1 MDLALAPSSES
12 ETLIRIAFATGLV
25 SLGLTVLLALQVTWM
40 RAMKRR
46 RDRRHLRCLDTWRPV
61 LYQAAMGETPEVP
74 ALAPKDEVSVL
85 VLWNQLQEGLRG
97 RTAREGLNRVAH
109 AVDAHA
115 VARRALRRS
124 GAQDRLLALRT
135 LRYLGGPED
144 LELVRPLLD
153 EPGPTICLAAARAL
167 FHIDRTAA
175 TPELWR
181 RLRRRTDW
189 PLAQVAAVL
198 HDADLGEAEM
208 TTLAADFVAQ
218 VPGFEIAEL
227 RRLLP
232 LLSIFGEKAAA
243 TVVRR
248 LLSPAQVPEVLSAA
262 LKQARGAEL
271 LPDVVRLCDHP
282 AWPVRTQAA
291 TALGR
296 IGGTAQRELLLTML
310 ADRQWWVRYR
320 AAQALLSGRFGDP
333 EAISLLRGQLQ
344 DRFARDILTHVLAE
358 TQP

>member
-1 MDLALAPSSES
+1 MNTALAPSVES
-12 ETLIRIAFATGLV
+12 GTLIWIAFAAGLV

-46 RDRRHLRCLDTWRPV
+46 RDRRHLRCLDTWRPI

-74 ALAPKDEVSVL
+74 ALAPKDEASVL
-85 VLWNQLQEGLRG
+85 LLWNQLQDGLRG

-109 AVDAHA
+109 AVDALA
-115 VARRALRRS
+115 AARRALRRR

-135 LRYLGGPED
+135 LRHLGEPD
-144 LELVRPLLD
+144 DFELVRPFLD
-153 EPGPTICLAAARAL
+153 EPGSTICLAAARAL
-167 FHIDRTAA
+167 FHVDRTAA

-189 PLAQVAAVL
+189 PLAQVSAVL

-208 TTLAADFVAQ
+208 TALAAAFAAQ
-218 VPGFEIAEL
+218 VPGLEIAEL

-232 LLSIFGEKAAA
+232 LLSVFGERAAA
-243 TVVRR
+243 NVVRR
-248 LLSPAQVPEVLSAA
+248 LLAPSQVPEVLTAA
-262 LKQARGAEL
+262 LKQARGEEL
-271 LPDVVRLCDHP
+271 LPDVVRLCGHP

-296 IGGTAQRELLLTML
+296 LGGPAQLDLLLTML

-333 EAISLLRGQLQ
+333 EELSRLRGQLQ

-358 TQP
+358 TLP